1 MASPQS
7 PMPARD
13 AEQSVETPSVRD
25 SNDEKTQATANVDA
39 ASSDHAS
46 DDLQPV
52 PLSWKLASIVLVT
65 MIGFGSRWSSGIT
78 GAMKSTMKKQLKI
91 NNTQFSLLEAS
102 EDFMVTALM
111 LLSGL
116 VTDRIGGAGAM
127 LYGNVIF
134 TVGSILVAGAA
145 QTRSYKFMIVGRIIS
160 ALGDIATQVA
170 QYKVFSSWFAPSNG
184 FASTLGFELGVGKLG
199 AFAGKSSAN
208 IIAKKTGNFAWV
220 FWVAVFMNLFTN
232 VVTGVFYWFT
242 RVAHR
247 RYHGVR
253 DPATGETL
261 VEKKKKM
268 DLHKVVE
275 LPWSFWCILA
285 FSLFQTSTANV
296 FLQNATEL
304 AEQRFDTSS
313 ITAGWYSAT
322 TQYAGFFIAPI
333 MGVVMDLYG
342 NRVSSL
348 VFCGVGTF
356 TAMLLV
362 CFASGTSGTAA
373 SFGVFAVAVNF
384 GPVTIIDCIRTTMWD
399 NSVFGTAYA
408 LKVTMNNA
416 MNIIVRV
423 VTGVI
428 QDNDNNSYD
437 KVTIVYVVLAGLS
450 VVVSAVLIFLSWRSV
465 DIRHLQWTRKHRIA
479 RGEELNERNE
489 RFHQE
494 MGAKNKK
501 ISKICF
507 GSLVLLVLGGWSA
520 YFWGV
525 ATGNNS

>member
-13 AEQSVETPSVRD
+13 AEQSVETPSLRD
-25 SNDEKTQATANVDA
+25 SNDEKTQANANVDA

-247 RYHGVR
+247 KYHGVR

-333 MGVVMDLYG
+333 MGIVMDLYG

-373 SFGVFAVAVNF
+373 SF
-384 GPVTIIDCIRTTMWD
+384 
-399 NSVFGTAYA
+399 VFGTAYA

-450 VVVSAVLIFLSWRSV
+450 VVVSAVLVLLSWRSV

-494 MGAKNKK
+494 MGAKNRK
-501 ISKICF
+501 ISTICF